1 MSVLYG
7 ILEAEAA
14 QQFQAQVVG
23 AKKAFSV
30 QNAEAKSHPVQVVG
44 AEKGLPAQV
53 LGADLGPYR
62 CPTLQ
67 D

>member
-1 MSVLYG
+1 M

-30 QNAEAKSHPVQVVG
+30 QNVGAKSHPVQVVG